1 MPKTTESISSVT
13 RRSTRTRKPV
23 KTSVIDDLDDEEIAK
38 RMPPGY
44 NPSDDSEDEYVPP
57 SKSRKRN
64 ILTTNSRKKKIS
76 QELSE
81 DSDDV
86 EDQTPAK

>member
-13 RRSTRTRKPV
+13 RRSTRTRKSV

-44 NPSDDSEDEYVPP
+44 NPSDDSQDDSQDEYVPP

-64 ILTTNSRKKKIS
+64 ILTTNSRKKKGA
-76 QELSE
+76 Q
-81 DSDDV
+81 
-86 EDQTPAK
+86 